1 MCAAAGI
8 EYIQPYT
15 QIMIL
20 YLKDHAA
27 GRGWPGHGGRALNLP
42 MEESTL
48 YRLQIDYALEHCNE
62 LSSFVPTVL
71 LVR

>member
-1 MCAAAGI
+1 ML
-8 EYIQPYT
+8 
-15 QIMIL
+15 IL
-20 YLKDHAA
+20 YLKDHVAA
-27 GRGWPGHGGRALNLP
+27 GQAMGVNLP